1 MFQLVFLLQSQRDA
15 LLYQLHNNVRIKIM
29 AISAKVVK
37 SAKSRKTLTA
47 QELEAK
53 MQKMRATLAALE
65 QRTYSTQLQTAIDN
79 SNVVAAIQSVKSS
92 VTKATD
98 VAIISAIAKAAGF
111 KRLEIT
117 QKPVAP
123 RTPAKKEPSAKV
135 KSTSSSSKKPAK

>member
-1 MFQLVFLLQSQRDA
+1 
-15 LLYQLHNNVRIKIM
+15 M